1 MSDLDPVPPT
11 AAVEPPNPAPAD
23 PVAVPDK
30 PKKKPGVI
38 RWGGVITILVLVA
51 LVVLAIPLGLEPWL
65 VKKVKDV
72 LRSQGLELAPQTTLG
87 ISLFGGRLHAEQL
100 ELHEVGKS
108 ASVAYAVR
116 LDADVAM
123 WETLVS
129 GDIVIAELTLEGLSG
144 NLRRGPRGEVPVV
157 TPPAEPGH
165 DWSQVDWMTYA
176 KKGLEKLKERR
187 DAEQKKQAEKQPAP
201 SATGAQPTPGTPPL
215 VQDAPDDWPKSKTWR
230 QAQRDEKRWSRVVVR
245 HLLVSFAKVSLP
257 DESPLDVTGGKLEG
271 RNVAL
276 RQDAGEGM
284 TLVGELTT
292 LGAGPLALDLARNP
306 DETGHLIIKA
316 PTFPLALLAD
326 QRIAGDSLAPYGP
339 TGSADLV
346 LPLTWKDWDL
356 AGTMTATVTGLKLTP
371 TAAAGGEAQKVATY
385 VNALKGQPITWPVTF
400 GGVLY
405 APTIT
410 DSGVDE
416 VLKGGVKDAA
426 VNYAKDKAGA
436 EADKQLKKLEDKN
449 PAAKQATDGLK
460 NLFGK

>member
-1 MSDLDPVPPT
+1 MSDQEPVPPPAT
-11 AAVEPPNPAPAD
+11 AAAPAPLPDVPAE
-23 PVAVPDK
+23 VAEP
-30 PKKKPGVI
+30 PKKKPSVI
-38 RWGGVITILVLVA
+38 RWGGVITILVLIA

-72 LRSQGLELAPQTTLG
+72 LRSQGLEVAPQTTLG
-87 ISLFGGRLHAEQL
+87 LSLFGGRLHAEQL
-100 ELHEVGKS
+100 ELREVGKS
-108 ASVAYAVR
+108 ASVASALR

-129 GDIVIAELTLEGLSG
+129 GDVVIAELTLDGLSG
-144 NLRRGPRGEVPVV
+144 NLRRGPQGEVPVV
-157 TPPAEPGH
+157 TPPAEPGK
-165 DWSQVDWMTYA
+165 DWSKVDWMTYV

-187 DAEQKKQAEKQPAP
+187 DAEQKKQAEQQPAP
-201 SATGAQPTPGTPPL
+201 SATSPQPTPGTPPL
-215 VQDAPDDWPKSKTWR
+215 VQDAPDDWPKSRTWR

-284 TLVGELTT
+284 TLVGEVTT

-306 DETGHLIIKA
+306 DETGHLTITA
-316 PTFPLALLAD
+316 PTFPLTLLAD
-326 QRIAGDSLAPYGP
+326 RRIAGDSLAPYGP

-346 LPLTWKDWDL
+346 LPLTWKNWDL
-356 AGTMTATVTGLKLTP
+356 AGTMTATVTGLNLTP
-371 TAAAGGEAQKVATY
+371 TPAAGGEAQKVATY

-400 GGVLY
+400 GGMLY

-436 EADKQLKKLEDKN
+436 EAEKQLKKLEDKS